1 MSDPDFGRG
10 DGDPLGGPD
19 APGAGQP
26 IPPDISTVL
35 LQFKVH
41 DRTYGVRTVHMAWV
55 DPDGEVEE
63 LLLRLWRLWHG
74 EQTTRIAQAGPGE
87 LGTW

>member
-1 MSDPDFGRG
+1 MSDPDFPRG
-10 DGDPLGGPD
+10 PDPLGGPD

-41 DRTYGVRTVHMAWV
+41 DRAYGVRTVHMAWV
-55 DPDGEVEE
+55 DPEGEVEE

-74 EQTTRIAQAGPGE
+74 EQTTRIAQAGTGE